1 MAALKV
7 SDVAAGTL
15 ETYKT
20 EWLITSSAD
29 LEDIPPVAPGS
40 VAYTADLTYMAMFDG
55 DTWQQIGGGA

>member
-7 SDVAAGTL
+7 SDVVAGTL

-20 EWLITSSAD
+20 EWLIASSSD

-55 DTWQQIGGGA
+55 EAWQTIGGGS